1 VLTTPCAAPI
11 LVVDEERDSD
21 VEIEMRIKGL
31 VVDPIS
37 KMPIVVLE
45 DVHSEK
51 ILPIWIGV
59 FEANAIAL
67 TIENVPTP
75 RPMTH
80 DLLRNFLEKLD
91 ISIEKIVVND
101 VRNNT
106 FYALI
111 HCRHDDHRIVVD
123 SRPSDAIALALR
135 MSSPIFV
142 EDEVVR
148 KAHGLKFDDNV
159 EGSEKLRK
167 WLEGLGPED
176 FGKYKM

>member
-1 VLTTPCAAPI
+1 M
-11 LVVDEERDSD
+11 
-21 VEIEMRIKGL
+21 EIEMKVKGL

-37 KMPIVVLE
+37 KMPIVVLQE
-45 DVHSEK
+45 LNSEK
-51 ILPIWIGV
+51 MLPIWIGV

-67 TIENVPTP
+67 KIENISTP

-80 DLLRNFLEKLD
+80 DLLKTFFDKLD
-91 ISIEKIVVND
+91 LSIEKIVVND

-111 HCRHDDHRIVVD
+111 HCRHQNKNVVID

-135 MSSPIFV
+135 MSAPIFV
-142 EDEVVR
+142 EDEVVK
-148 KAHGLKFDDNV
+148 KAHSLKFDENL
-159 EGSEKLRK
+159 ESSERLKK

>member
-1 VLTTPCAAPI
+1 
-11 LVVDEERDSD
+11 
-21 VEIEMRIKGL
+21 MKIKGL

-45 DVHSEK
+45 DIHSAR

-67 TIENVPTP
+67 TIENISTP

-80 DLLRNFLEKLD
+80 DLMKNFLNKLD
-91 ISIEKIVVND
+91 ISIDKIVVND

-111 HCRHDDHRIVVD
+111 YCRHKDQPLIID

-135 MSSPIFV
+135 MNSPIFV
-142 EDEVVR
+142 EDSVVS
-148 KAHGLKFDDNV
+148 KAHSLKFDENL
-159 EGSEKLRK
+159 ESSEKLKR
-167 WLEGLGPED
+167 WLENLRPED